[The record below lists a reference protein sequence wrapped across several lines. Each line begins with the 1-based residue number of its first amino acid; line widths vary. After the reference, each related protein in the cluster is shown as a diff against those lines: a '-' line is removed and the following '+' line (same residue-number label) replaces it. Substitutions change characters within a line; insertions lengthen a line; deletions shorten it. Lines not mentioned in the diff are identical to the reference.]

1 MNLFD
6 AFLKLLGWRPIVDPE
21 VTMRPLETLWH
32 AAIVDPSWRS
42 TLSWYKQTALKG
54 VGKYEIVSKQT
65 GVPWQVVAVIHGLE
79 AGFSWTKHLHNGDP
93 LSAKTV
99 QVPRGRPLNPSQL
112 PVPWVESAVDAM
124 EYDCLDDVDWDDL
137 EEGLLAIEK
146 YNGLGYRKL
155 GINSPYLWSATQ
167 HYKKGKFVGDHK
179 FSKDAV
185 SKQVGAVPL
194 LKELGW
200 QP

>member
-6 AFLKLLGWRPIVDPE
+6 ALLRLVGWRPIVDPE

-32 AAIVDPSWRS
+32 SAIVDPSWRS

-54 VGKYEIVSKQT
+54 VARYELVAKRT
-65 GVPWQVVAVIHGLE
+65 GVPWQVVACIHGME

-93 LSAKTV
+93 LTARTV
-99 QVPRGRPLNPSQL
+99 QVPRGRPLPPAQ
-112 PVPWVESAVDAM
+112 PPFTWVDSAVDALI
-124 EYDCLDDVDWDDL
+124 YDCLDDVDWSDL
-137 EEGLLAIEK
+137 EESLLAIEK
-146 YNGLGYRKL
+146 YNGLGYRKR
-155 GINSPYLWSATQ
+155 GINSPYLWSGTQ
-167 HYKKGKFVGDHK
+167 HYKKGKFVKDGVY
-179 FSKDAV
+179 SKEAV
-185 SKQVGAVPL
+185 SKQLGVVPL